1 VIIGSKIKQAVEK
14 KVREVGLQPTTVKG
28 WLRDKLAPPKAL
40 TKEERRALMKKEA
53 EFHGRISDLWED

>member
-28 WLRDKLAPPKAL
+28 WLKDKLAPPKVL
-40 TKEERRALMKKEA
+40 TKEERRARAKKDG
-53 EFHGRISDLWED
+53 EFHGRIKDLWED

>member
-28 WLRDKLAPPKAL
+28 WLKDKLAPPKVM
-40 TKEERRALMKKEA
+40 TKEERRARAKKDG
-53 EFHGRISDLWED
+53 EFHNSIKSLWED